1 MRALAAALLVLAA
14 LAAPARAAG
23 IDDCEKISDADAYN
37 RCLAAHGP
45 AYRGARVKPMAPG
58 ARAPQKPAV
67 GRATRADAPARVRG
81 IIRPRGGR
89 TRRGFTVAPRG
100 RR

>member
-1 MRALAAALLVLAA
+1 MRALALALFVLAA

-23 IDDCEKISDADAYN
+23 IDDCEKIRDADAYN

-45 AYRGARVKPMAPG
+45 AYRGAGVKPMAPG
-58 ARAPQKPAV
+58 AQAPQRAARGRAMRAP
-67 GRATRADAPARVRG
+67 APARVRG
-81 IIRPRGGR
+81 IIRPSGGR
-89 TRRGFTVAPRG
+89 TRMEFTVSPRG

>member
-1 MRALAAALLVLAA
+1 MRALAAVLFVLAA

-23 IDDCEKISDADAYN
+23 IDDCEKIRDADAYN

-45 AYRGARVKPMAPG
+45 AYRGAGVKPMAPG
-58 ARAPQKPAV
+58 AQAPQRAGR
-67 GRATRADAPARVRG
+67 GRAMRAPARVRG
-81 IIRPRGGR
+81 IIRPGGGR
-89 TRRGFTVAPRG
+89 TRMEFTVAPRG